1 VLSCDCVH
9 VVKLIEGWLAH
20 HAWHNTSLVVDP
32 RVPVVLLTCLGT
44 TRHEKMAIGPC
55 LGRHLDTMAQ
65 HDTKGPARLEY

>member
-1 VLSCDCVH
+1 VH

-44 TRHEKMAIGPC
+44 TRH
-55 LGRHLDTMAQ
+55 LDTMAQ
-65 HDTKGPARLEY
+65 HDTKGPARLEYYRRDGWIVVGQWNVGI